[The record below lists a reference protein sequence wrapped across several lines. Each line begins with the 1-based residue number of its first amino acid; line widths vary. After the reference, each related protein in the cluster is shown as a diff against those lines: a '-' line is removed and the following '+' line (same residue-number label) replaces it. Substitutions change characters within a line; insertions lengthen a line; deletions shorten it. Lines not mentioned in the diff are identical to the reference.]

1 MITTLIA
8 TALLAPDSAPVPMP
22 ELNLRDAKGQ
32 LWLKNELKKDRV
44 YLVEFWATWC
54 TTCRA
59 MHPMIKDFV
68 KSKQDEPF
76 TYLAVSTDEDLGA
89 LRKWLKNEKPDYP
102 VLMDPTYEAMNRWKV
117 KEVPSFFMIK
127 NSEIRW
133 QKTGTLKLQDLE
145 NAYKNAS

>member
-8 TALLAPDSAPVPMP
+8 TALLAQDSAPVPMP

-68 KSKQDEPF
+68 KSKKDEPF

-127 NSEIRW
+127 NGEIRW